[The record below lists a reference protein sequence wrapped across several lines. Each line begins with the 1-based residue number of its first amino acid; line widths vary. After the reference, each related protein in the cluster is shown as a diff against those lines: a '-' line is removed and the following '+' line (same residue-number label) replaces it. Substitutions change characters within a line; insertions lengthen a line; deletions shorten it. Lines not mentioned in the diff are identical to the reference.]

1 MLITIEL
8 ENAIDH
14 LFRGEELLPSAEEAL
29 EEMDY
34 ESLAQGIKYFA
45 KPVYVYAAYPD
56 GDPDG
61 GYRGPLLFPFPATL
75 LYSKPHAEMI
85 CDSGVIIKHI
95 MELWILDDM
104 TFAAVSCVRAELENG
119 EPISEYRVL
128 KTKDRDIFPQVIDLN
143 YNLLVTVLDSLCLE
157 HTLYGTPI
165 FEL

>member
-8 ENAIDH
+8 ENAFSH
-14 LFRGEELLPSAEEAL
+14 LFRGEELLSSAEEAL

-75 LYSKPHAEMI
+75 LYSKTYEETI

-104 TFAAVSCVRAELENG
+104 TFAVVSCVRMELESG
-119 EPISEYRVL
+119 ELISEYRLL

-157 HTLYGTPI
+157 HTYYGTPI
-165 FEL
+165 YEL

>member
-14 LFRGEELLPSAEEAL
+14 LFRGEELLPSAEESL
-29 EEMDY
+29 KEMDF
-34 ESLAQGIKYFA
+34 ESLAQGIKCFA
-45 KPVYVYAAYPD
+45 KPVYVYTAYPD
-56 GDPDG
+56 GDPDS
-61 GYRGPLLFPFPATL
+61 GYRSPLLFPFPATL
-75 LYSKPHAEMI
+75 LYSKTYEKMI

-104 TFAAVSCVRAELENG
+104 TFAVVSCVRMELESG
-119 EPISEYRVL
+119 EPLSEYRVL

-157 HTLYGTPI
+157 HTYYGTPI
-165 FEL
+165 YEL